1 MSDQKF
7 GSLTSYADVEEDIL
21 AHFKSWMDTWLA
33 ARERK
38 KGIVPGTISR
48 PRSYIIKRTFTT
60 FPGQEQTPIIALI
73 SDGFAD
79 PTHRSGE
86 GKHTA
91 FIRIGIA
98 AIVTSGAEGQAHML
112 AGHYQA
118 ALVGIAIGH
127 RKINN
132 DVMLSAWN
140 DMTTDDIDDEA
151 QGRSMAAVRLELT
164 YRVSNFASEFPILL
178 DVPDNPYDPQPD
190 DPLVQTTHVEV
201 TKV

>member
-1 MSDQKF
+1 MADQKF
-7 GSLTSYADVEEDIL
+7 GSLTAYSDVEEDIL
-21 AHFKSWMDTWLA
+21 AHFEYWMDTWLA

-38 KGIVPGTISR
+38 KGILPGTIAR

-73 SDGFAD
+73 SDGFAES
-79 PTHRSGE
+79 TRRSGE

-91 FIRIGIA
+91 FMRIGIA
-98 AIVTSGAEGQAHML
+98 AIVLSGAEGQAHAL

-127 RKINN
+127 RKIN
-132 DVMLSAWN
+132 DQIVLSAWE

-151 QGRSMAAVRLELT
+151 QGRTMAAVRLELVYT
-164 YRVSNFASEFPILL
+164 VYNFASEFPVLL
-178 DVPDNPYDPQPD
+178 DVPENPYDPQPD
-190 DPLVQTTHVEV
+190 DPLVQTTYVEV
-201 TKV
+201 NKK